1 MAPHGFPVCLT
12 KVGTYLHKYSS
23 IRFEFILIFL
33 IGLCSTHFQETQN
46 QSYLCIYNNNDVII
60 LYYIIILPMLQ
71 IEWIKMINLCW
82 CMFSQDKKQYVS
94 LIVPCSVI

>member
-1 MAPHGFPVCLT
+1 
-12 KVGTYLHKYSS
+12 
-23 IRFEFILIFL
+23 
-33 IGLCSTHFQETQN
+33 
-46 QSYLCIYNNNDVII
+46 
-60 LYYIIILPMLQ
+60 MLQ